1 MLHAILLGVFKY
13 TRETFFEHMGKT
25 SKLAEDINGLAK
37 MYGTLLR
44 RQSDRSLPNT
54 NFSKGIQKGKLMAKE
69 YRGVLLIMATLVRST
84 KGRKLM
90 GKKMGGENG
99 MTDWSVLVELL
110 LEWEAFLCLKKMKIH
125 HVKRLK
131 QNMYS

>member
-69 YRGVLLIMATLVRST
+69 YRGTRTSDYGNSGPVHKRSQVNGQEDGWREWDDRLVRPGGVAS
-84 KGRKLM
+84 G
-90 GKKMGGENG
+90 MGGFPV
-99 MTDWSVLVELL
+99 S
-110 LEWEAFLCLKKMKIH
+110 
-125 HVKRLK
+125 
-131 QNMYS
+131 